1 MNEYNKN
8 YLCNKNEKVLRYK
21 IMIDNA
27 LLNLNSPYISG
38 TTSLR
43 CHGKNLIKTTF
54 LHLFW
59 YLLHENPKFILL

>member
-38 TTSLR
+38 TTS
-43 CHGKNLIKTTF
+43 T
-54 LHLFW
+54 
-59 YLLHENPKFILL
+59 